1 MTKSFVRRSCCAQDP
16 GVSLLSTDNIAET
29 NRPGG
34 SLHARTCM
42 GRVPVGAALGSASF
56 PARQAGDDT
65 KHFSDGCLTR
75 GTSEGLATDRLL
87 QAAAHFPSEVS
98 ERLVSYWPWV
108 Q

>member
-1 MTKSFVRRSCCAQDP
+1 MIRS
-16 GVSLLSTDNIAET
+16 T
-29 NRPGG
+29 
-34 SLHARTCM
+34 
-42 GRVPVGAALGSASF
+42 
-56 PARQAGDDT
+56 
-65 KHFSDGCLTR
+65 DGCLTR